1 MDKNYFRYTGQTC
14 PVCGGA
20 FGESDDIVVCPVCG
34 APHHR
39 DCYKQHGEC
48 AYNDRHGEGFRWEP
62 VKAAGENP
70 GQGGSPFA
78 NEGEAQEQRNGY
90 GQDPYAGQN
99 GAGDYGG
106 QVPPFFRPADPFS
119 LFPEEVAEEVKTREA
134 ADFVQMNAIR
144 YIQKFFY
151 RKEGR
156 KTFNWAAFIFSPYWF
171 FFRKLYR
178 VGAVFL
184 AFILVISLGLS
195 ALPQSRAFSADMNDF
210 SSKYSSF
217 TESQLSSSAETLNEM
232 RSDFTAVFA
241 ENRAGAAILA
251 VQALLILALHII
263 SGIAADRLYY
273 DKTITKVRKIKSET
287 AEPLLIKQRFFRE
300 GGVSAAVT
308 VAVLFGVEALSF
320 ILSLLL

>member
-14 PVCGGA
+14 PVCGRA
-20 FGESDDIVVCPVCG
+20 FGENNDIVVCPVCG

-39 DCYKQHGEC
+39 DCYKQQGEC
-48 AYNDRHGEGFRWEP
+48 ACNDRHGEGFRWEP
-62 VKAAGENP
+62 EKAAGENP
-70 GQGGSPFA
+70 GQGGIPFED
-78 NEGEAQEQRNGY
+78 EGKTQDSGY
-90 GQDPYAGQN
+90 GQNPYAGQT
-99 GAGDYGG
+99 GAGDYSG

-119 LFPEEVAEEVKTREA
+119 LFPEEVAEEVTTREA
-134 ADFVQMNAIR
+134 ADFVQMSAIR

-178 VGAVFL
+178 AGALFL

-195 ALPQSRAFSADMNDF
+195 ALPQSRAFTADMNDF

-217 TESQLSSSAETLNEM
+217 TGSQLSSSAETLNEM
-232 RSDFTAVFA
+232 RSDFTAVFK

-251 VQALLILALHII
+251 VQALLILALHIV
-263 SGIAADRLYY
+263 SGIAADKLYY
-273 DKTITKVRKIKSET
+273 DKTVKKVRAIKGET
-287 AEPLLIKQRFFRE
+287 AEPLLRKQRFFRE

-320 ILSLLL
+320 MLSLLL